1 MTQAEAS
8 RINGA
13 KSHGPVTEEGKA
25 ISARNARTHGLTGGP
40 VVLPH
45 ESQAEYDALRAAFLK
60 RFRPS
65 DEIELDLVQEMLDSR
80 WRLRRT
86 SAMETA
92 LIQET
97 IKAQREAFGDDV
109 DSETVQQTAYAALVE
124 NSKGIRLLNRYAK
137 DLRRSYEKALKELK
151 EIQNS
156 DSAVLPEAQP
166 EPDFSSLRNE
176 PEFRK
181 EAFMEAVKP
190 YVEKQQ
196 QPLDPPKPKL
206 KQVS

>member
-13 KSHGPVTEEGKA
+13 KSHGPVTDEGKA
-25 ISARNARTHGLTGGP
+25 ASGQNSRTHGLSGGP

-45 ESQAEYDALRAAFLK
+45 ESQTEYDALRASFLK
-60 RFRPS
+60 RFRPA

-80 WRLRRT
+80 WRLRRI

-97 IKAQREAFGDDV
+97 IKTQGEAFGEDV
-109 DSETVQQTAYAALVE
+109 DFETVQQTAYAALAE

-156 DSAVLPEAQP
+156 DSSVVPETQS
-166 EPDFSSLRNE
+166 ETDLSNLRNE
-176 PEFRK
+176 PKFRND
-181 EAFMEAVKP
+181 AFLNAIKP

-196 QPLDPPKPKL
+196 QVLDHPTPKL
-206 KQVS
+206 KQAS